1 MRKSKHIDKDA
12 DENYFPIRPFQLK
25 VILACGIIISLIGVY
40 LLIEGEVMTGK
51 AFSNG
56 RVGPAAG
63 TPIIL
68 NGETLTIIGLLIC
81 VFPTYQLIKQKSRT
95 KNVG

>member
-40 LLIEGEVMTGK
+40 LIIEGEIMAGK

-56 RVGPAAG
+56 RLGPAAG

-68 NGETLTIIGLLIC
+68 NGPTLTIIGLIIC
-81 VFPTYQLIKQKSRT
+81 IFPTYQLIKQKSRI